1 MVLKKERERLEEDK
15 DGLMEE
21 LECNGEEVNGQEV
34 KREDQQQARTTM
46 VRSQ

>member
-1 MVLKKERERLEEDK
+1 MKKERERLEEDK
-15 DGLMEE
+15 EE
-21 LECNGEEVNGQEV
+21 LQCNGEEVNGQEV